1 MARSMECADVCAFNQ
16 TKKDTKIAVS
26 EWVSYDHDLTNYSHS
41 SCHRPGLFLFSE
53 QSHAL
58 WELPQ

>member
-1 MARSMECADVCAFNQ
+1 MARSMVCADVLALNQ
-16 TKKDTKIAVS
+16 TKKRKIAVS

-41 SCHRPGLFLFSE
+41 PCYRPSLFLFSE
-53 QSHAL
+53 QSRAL

>member
-1 MARSMECADVCAFNQ
+1 MCADVHALIH
-16 TKKDTKIAVS
+16 TKEKKRKIAVS

-41 SCHRPGLFLFSE
+41 PSYRPGLFLFSK
-53 QSHAL
+53 QSCAL